1 MVLTNTSIDDHD
13 SLHVDHTGLILTMTE
28 LQVQE
33 FRRACPQSMKMQIQ
47 TENKSHDIEVRMP
60 YISVKDG
67 KDIQL
72 STDVLCMIMQN
83 KYTDWEDLVSIFW
96 FIVVG

>member
-1 MVLTNTSIDDHD
+1 
-13 SLHVDHTGLILTMTE
+13 
-28 LQVQE
+28 
-33 FRRACPQSMKMQIQ
+33 
-47 TENKSHDIEVRMP
+47 MP

-72 STDVLCMIMQN
+72 STDVLCMMMQN

-96 FIVVG
+96 FIKIG